1 MDKKSIKKNYFYNL
15 TYQILT
21 IIIPLL
27 TAPYISRVLGAD
39 GVGTVSYVE
48 SIVTYFT
55 MFAVMGIAIYGQR
68 EISYVQDSPVKRS
81 IVFWNAKIFELFS
94 SSIVLAIY
102 LLFSYQQSNR
112 ILYIIYVLPLLNV
125 IADVSWFFQGM
136 EEFGIIVVR
145 NIIIK
150 IVNIIYIFVVV
161 KDKEDIYK
169 YAFGIVF
176 FTVLSSVSLWL
187 KLPRY
192 LVKISK
198 SDLHPFKNFR
208 TILSLFIPTIAIQIY
223 TVLDKTMIGVITRDS
238 FENGYYE
245 QAIKLSKMVL
255 TIVTALGTVMIPRIG
270 HYFEQKEEE
279 KIQSLMYRGYRVVWL
294 LGIPLCFGLNTV
306 SSNFVP
312 WFFGEGYEAVIPLL
326 KILSFLILAIGIN
339 NVTGTQYF
347 IPTKRQNLFTFT
359 VILGAVVNLFLNF
372 FLIRKYSSAGAAV
385 SSVLAE
391 TVIACVQLIIVRKE
405 LSPLHVL
412 REGTNYF
419 IAGTVMAVVL
429 WLMEPL
435 LLPSIISTVFMVGV
449 GSLIYFGILLILKD
463 EFLVSNMNQFMTKIR
478 RK

>member
-1 MDKKSIKKNYFYNL
+1 MNKSSIKKNYFYNL
-15 TYQILT
+15 AYQILT
-21 IIIPLL
+21 ILTPLI

-48 SIVTYFT
+48 SVVTYFT
-55 MFAVMGIAIYGQR
+55 MFAIMGIATYGQR
-68 EISYVQDSPVKRS
+68 EISYVQDSPRKRS
-81 IVFWNAKIFELFS
+81 IVFWNAKIFEVFS
-94 SSIVLAIY
+94 SSIMLAVY
-102 LLFSYQQSNR
+102 LVFSYQQSNR
-112 ILYIIYVLPLLNV
+112 ILYIIYTLYLLNV

-150 IVNIIYIFVVV
+150 IVNILYIFVVV
-161 KDKEDIYK
+161 KGKEDIYK
-169 YAFGIVF
+169 YAFGITF
-176 FTVLSSVSLWL
+176 FTALASISLWL

-245 QAIKLSKMVL
+245 QAIRISRMVL

-270 HYFEQKEEE
+270 YYFEQKEEG
-279 KIQSLMYRGYRVVWL
+279 KIQSLMYRGYRFVWF
-294 LGIPLCFGLNTV
+294 LGIPLCFGLITV
-306 SSNFVP
+306 ASNFVP
-312 WFFGEGYEAVIPLL
+312 WFLGEGYDAVVTLL
-326 KILSFLILAIGIN
+326 WILSFLILAIGIN
-339 NVTGTQYF
+339 NVTGMQYL
-347 IPTKRQNLFTFT
+347 IPTKRQNVFTFT
-359 VILGAVVNLFLNF
+359 VILGAFVNLFLNF

-391 TVIACVQLIIVRKE
+391 TVIACVQLIIIRKE
-405 LSPLHVL
+405 LSPLRVL
-412 REGTNYF
+412 KEGTNYF
-419 IAGTVMAVVL
+419 LAGMVMALAL
-429 WLMEPL
+429 WSISPL
-435 LLPSIISTVFMVGV
+435 LVPSIISTLFMVGV
-449 GSLIYFGILLILKD
+449 GILIYFGILLIIKD
-463 EFLVSNMNQFMTKIR
+463 EFLISNMSQMMIKIR